1 MGRKLIIILLSFL
14 LCSFVFCISIDF
26 SNIQKAVRI
35 SDNPILFPEGIG
47 FECKAVFNPTIIKHE
62 GEYYL
67 FYRAENWEGQ
77 NKWNGTSSI
86 GLAKSID
93 GINFQKFPDPVIY
106 PTESYEIPGGCEDPR
121 IVKIEDQF
129 ILTYTGYDGK
139 TARLCMAVSY
149 DLINWEKL
157 GHVFKGDS
165 WTKSGAII
173 TQKINGKY
181 YMYYGDTNIYLAT
194 SENLIDWK
202 ISLSPVLKKRITNF
216 DSALVEPGPTPI
228 ITDQGILLIYNSA
241 DYSKIYR
248 AGIALFDINNP
259 AKLIERTEDFILE
272 PELSWEKYG
281 QVPNVVFIEGAAVI
295 DKRIYLYYGA
305 ADVYIGAAYL
315 EIN

>member
-1 MGRKLIIILLSFL
+1 MIILLSIFL
-14 LCSFVFCISIDF
+14 LFSLAFSISIDF
-26 SNIQKAVRI
+26 SSIQKAVRV
-35 SDNPILFPEGIG
+35 SDKPILLPEGIG

-62 GEYYL
+62 GEYFL
-67 FYRAENWEGQ
+67 FYRSENWKGQ

-86 GLAKSID
+86 GLAKSND
-93 GINFQKFPDPVIY
+93 GINFQKFPNPVIY
-106 PTESYEIPGGCEDPR
+106 PTENYEVPGGCEDPR
-121 IVKIEDQF
+121 IVKIEDKF

-139 TARLCMAVSY
+139 TARLCMAVSN
-149 DLINWEKL
+149 DLLYWDKL
-157 GHVFKGDS
+157 GPVFKDDS
-165 WTKSGAII
+165 WTKSGAIVP
-173 TQKINGKY
+173 QKINGKY

-228 ITDQGILLIYNSA
+228 IIDQGILLIYNSA

-281 QVPNVVFIEGAAVI
+281 QVPNVVFIEGAVLI

-315 EIN
+315 ETN